1 MTRCTWLKQHLAQAP
16 ATYGIKTAFCSVL
29 STQVKESPNKF
40 QTMIRA
46 VPANINQFGSLYAW
60 RCRNFGCWNP
70 GFIVGHRGVLRHTC
84 RLPLRLTRLVLI
96 ILHYANE
103 IFPMKRSLVT
113 TLRNFSQVLKQ
124 AMSEFH
130 KLKMQEINKI
140 VKELW
145 RTTYQVSRL
154 PISFQTWLSS
164 DCTTSNF

>member
-84 RLPLRLTRLVLI
+84 RLPLRLIRLVLI

-113 TLRNFSQVLKQ
+113 TLRNFSATNRMLIMFDYVW
-124 AMSEFH
+124 FH
-130 KLKMQEINKI
+130 RY
-140 VKELW
+140 W
-145 RTTYQVSRL
+145 SRR
-154 PISFQTWLSS
+154 WASS
-164 DCTTSNF
+164 TNLRCRR